1 MIEVNGGKDAMK
13 NGYKTAQV
21 AKIIGIHPNTVRLYE
36 KLELIPK
43 PQRLSNGYRVFSDF
57 HIAQF
62 KLARTALKVEVLQS
76 GLRRNMI
83 NIIKLSAQ
91 GEFQKAIICTN
102 SYIDQVK
109 IEQKNAEESI
119 EITKKLL
126 SGIQEKEDDVAFT
139 RKQTA
144 EHLNITIDTLRN
156 WEMNGLFSVKRKQNG
171 YRVYTKNDI
180 QLLKIIR
187 SLRFANYSLA
197 AILRMVSA
205 LSNNSEIDIRKV
217 IDTPKADEDIV
228 TVCDE
233 LLTSLSNAELN
244 ANCVLSQLKSMQEK
258 FNINPTL

>member
-1 MIEVNGGKDAMK
+1 MIGINGGKSVMK

-36 KLELIPK
+36 KLGLIPK

-76 GLRRNMI
+76 GLRKNMI

-91 GEFQKAIICTN
+91 GEFQKAIVSTN
-102 SYIDQVK
+102 NYIDQVK
-109 IEQKNAEESI
+109 IEQENAEEAI
-119 EITKKLL
+119 KITKKLL
-126 SGIQEKEDDVAFT
+126 YGIQETEDNVAFT
-139 RKQTA
+139 RKQTGDY
-144 EHLNITIDTLRN
+144 LNITIDTLRN

-171 YRVYTKNDI
+171 YRVYTKSDI

-187 SLRFANYSLA
+187 SLRCANYSLA
-197 AILRMVSA
+197 AILRMVSE
-205 LSNNSEIDIRKV
+205 LSNNSQIDIREV
-217 IDTPKADEDIV
+217 IDTPKTDEDIV

-233 LLTSLSNAELN
+233 LLTSLSNAKLY
-244 ANCVLSQLKSMQEK
+244 ANCVLSQLKAIQEK
-258 FNINPTL
+258 FNINPTV